1 MMSHGA
7 PVRSIRSP
15 RRRDDSRAQSAAGC
29 LGAGQ
34 PFARNTRVWWGYE
47 GWPRLRAW
55 RDQAACATPGS
66 GFPSVAR
73 AHRRL
78 HRNSRAPEL
87 SRAEAPGA
95 HSDPQAHGLQRA
107 GHSTH
112 SARRQAE
119 WRTLRLPR
127 ADAILDGCSWAI
139 TENPKRGHCN
149 AARVIDGGNALDVRL
164 DHVLVR
170 ASFRLID
177 QSDRNRLL
185 YGPFVTLWIFG
196 VDLRNHARAGRHCRR
211 DQALRADL
219 RNQARSV
226 HLRHQC
232 SITLAGITAMQAL

>member
-1 MMSHGA
+1 M
-7 PVRSIRSP
+7 SP

-29 LGAGQ
+29 LGTGQ
-34 PFARNTRVWWGYE
+34 PFARNTRVWEGYE
-47 GWPRLRAW
+47 GWPRPRAW

-78 HRNSRAPEL
+78 HRNSRSPEL

-127 ADAILDGCSWAI
+127 VDAISDGCAWAI

-149 AARVIDGGNALDVRL
+149 AARVIDDGNALDVRL
-164 DHVLVR
+164 DHVLVYEYV
-170 ASFRLID
+170 IE
-177 QSDRNRLL
+177 SDIQRIPIVDNPRGIAVAAPRILGDGSCAAVR
-185 YGPFVTLWIFG
+185 YGIGSRPP
-196 VDLRNHARAGRHCRR
+196 
-211 DQALRADL
+211 
-219 RNQARSV
+219 
-226 HLRHQC
+226 
-232 SITLAGITAMQAL
+232 